1 MSLFSTTPTI
11 LLAGLG
17 NPGRE
22 YRSTRHNI
30 GFLAMDHLGAS
41 LGLTFS
47 KRQADALVAIGRLEK
62 TRLILA
68 KPQTY
73 MNLVGRSVSGLARFY
88 KIPPASMV
96 LVCDDLDLPLGTL
109 RFRPAGGTAGH
120 KGLDS
125 SFAALGTQE
134 VPRLRL
140 GIGRPPGRM
149 DPADYVLQEF
159 GGDEQLLLQETLERA
174 TACLRAF
181 VLEGPAT
188 AMNRFN
194 GPADGA

>member
-1 MSLFSTTPTI
+1 VNLFRTTPTI

-22 YRSTRHNI
+22 YRTTRHNI
-30 GFLAMDHLGAS
+30 GFLALDQLAGS
-41 LGLTFS
+41 LDLAFS
-47 KRQADALVAIGRLEK
+47 KRQSDALLATGRLGSV
-62 TRLILA
+62 RVILA
-68 KPQTY
+68 KPQTF
-73 MNLVGRSVSGLARFY
+73 MNLVGRSVAGLARFY
-88 KIPPASMV
+88 KVPPASIV

-109 RFRPAGGTAGH
+109 RFRAAGGTAGH

-125 SFAALGTQE
+125 CLTALGTQD

-149 DPADYVLQEF
+149 DPSDFVLLPFDDQEQ
-159 GGDEQLLLQETLERA
+159 DLLRETLLRA
-174 TACLRAF
+174 AECLRAF
-181 VLEGPAT
+181 VLDGLES

-194 GPADGA
+194 GPANGA

>member
-1 MSLFSTTPTI
+1 MNLFRPTPTI

-22 YRSTRHNI
+22 YRTTRHNI
-30 GFLAMDHLGAS
+30 GFLALDHLAAS
-41 LGLTFS
+41 LDLTFS
-47 KRQADALVAIGRLEK
+47 KRQSEALVVIGRLGK
-62 TRLILA
+62 VRLILA
-68 KPQTY
+68 KPQTF
-73 MNLVGRSVSGLARFY
+73 MNLVGRAVAGLARFY
-88 KIPPASMV
+88 KVPAASIV

-109 RFRPAGGTAGH
+109 RLRPAGGTAGH

-125 SFAALGTQE
+125 SLAALGTQD

-149 DPADYVLQEF
+149 DPSDYVLQAF
-159 GGDEQLLLQETLERA
+159 DDEEQDLLHETLERA
-174 TACLRAF
+174 ADCLR
-181 VLEGPAT
+181 VLVLDGLAT

-194 GPADGA
+194 GPANGV